1 MFDFVKEFK
10 YLDENEAAYIVQQVI
25 IGVRYIHSLGIV
37 HRDIKPENV
46 MVLLALSRLNIHR
59 VIIK

>member
-46 MVLLALSRLNIHR
+46 MVILALYRSNIPK
-59 VIIK
+59 VITK